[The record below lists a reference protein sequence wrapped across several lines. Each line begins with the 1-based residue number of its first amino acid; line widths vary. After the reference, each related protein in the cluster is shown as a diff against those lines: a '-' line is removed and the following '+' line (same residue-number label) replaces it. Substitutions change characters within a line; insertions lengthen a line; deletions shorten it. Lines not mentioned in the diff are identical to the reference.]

1 MKHFLYMICLC
12 LMTLSAQAQKL
23 TRDYRNQSLST
34 VLEDLNKAVA
44 GKTLYFIYNE
54 LEDFTVTC
62 HFSNLTLEDALREV
76 IGFYPI
82 KVTFDADK
90 VFVECTQKEDVR
102 VIGRVVD
109 EKGQPIEF
117 ANITLLSDTVTNAAD
132 THSTYI
138 NGGVSNENGDF
149 VIPCSSAL
157 AGNGLGVSSQVVVKV
172 SYVGYKTVNRQ
183 VKTGHIG
190 TITLIPETYTVQG
203 VTIKGEI
210 PQYRMVQG
218 GMTVDVQ
225 HSILRD
231 VGTAEDL
238 LSMLPLVQ
246 GRDGKF
252 EVLAKGEPEI

>member
-1 MKHFLYMICLC
+1 MICLC
-12 LMTLSAQAQKL
+12 LTTLSAQAQKL

-34 VLEDLNKAVA
+34 VLEDLNKATT
-44 GKTLYFIYNE
+44 GRTLYFIYDE
-54 LEDFTVTC
+54 LEDFTVTS

-82 KVTFDADK
+82 KVTFDEDK
-90 VFVECTQKEDVR
+90 VFVECTQKEDAR

-117 ANITLLSDTVTNAAD
+117 ANITLLGDTTAAAGGS
-132 THSTYI
+132 HSSYI

-157 AGNGLGVSSQVVVKV
+157 AGNGRGVGGTVVVKV
-172 SYVGYKTVNRQ
+172 SYVGYKTVSRQ
-183 VKTGHIG
+183 VKTGRIG
-190 TITLIPETYTVQG
+190 TITLTPETYTVKG
-203 VTIKGEI
+203 ITVKGEI

-231 VGTAEDL
+231 IGTADDL
-238 LSMLPLVQ
+238 L
-246 GRDGKF
+246 
-252 EVLAKGEPEI
+252 